1 MWALI
6 VAVVLIVFVLPVA
19 LVARWW
25 TWKPVIK
32 QRVLVQTDF
41 DVTFSGV
48 ILSRR
53 GQLLVLGDVTVG
65 VAGGDS
71 RRADGVVI
79 VERAR
84 VTWMQVA

>member
-6 VAVVLIVFVLPVA
+6 VAVVHIVFVLSVA

-53 GQLLVLGDVTVG
+53 GQLLVLEGAR
-65 VAGGDS
+65 AGELAGI
-71 RRADGVVI
+71 RRMA
-79 VERAR
+79 
-84 VTWMQVA
+84 